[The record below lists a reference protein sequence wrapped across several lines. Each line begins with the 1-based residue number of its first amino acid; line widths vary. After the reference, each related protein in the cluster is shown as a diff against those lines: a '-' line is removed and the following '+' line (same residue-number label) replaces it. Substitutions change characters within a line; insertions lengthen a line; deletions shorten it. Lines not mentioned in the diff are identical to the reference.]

1 MLSGLKTTC
10 HVVCLSL
17 GTHPLSSLASSFPL
31 RWRVFSAPVSCSTCS
46 QCVVSLLPSS
56 DSLTGW
62 STVSDMV
69 HVQYASKKTFRTV
82 GNKRRLNGTVV
93 LKKRSRDG
101 VKRSTPRFQRGF
113 SAVSARFQRVNG
125 STSHV
130 ARSAISTHARA
141 QRRACPLKIKRP
153 LACTA
158 RARRR
163 SISGERKTATTV
175 QFFSLC
181 NRCRPSLLDSSI
193 FKK

>member
-1 MLSGLKTTC
+1 M
-10 HVVCLSL
+10 
-17 GTHPLSSLASSFPL
+17 
-31 RWRVFSAPVSCSTCS
+31 
-46 QCVVSLLPSS
+46 
-56 DSLTGW
+56 
-62 STVSDMV
+62 
-69 HVQYASKKTFRTV
+69 
-82 GNKRRLNGTVV
+82 
-93 LKKRSRDG
+93 
-101 VKRSTPRFQRGF
+101 KRSTPRFQRVF

-193 FKK
+193 FKTETTLDQGVIFYSRAALYDVMSVVIVLPRGANKRALFGRCSGVVRALFGRCASVVRALRPLKFNARSTVPRYCLDGG